1 MGRVTDPFTT
11 LGVGA
16 DATDAEVRA
25 AWLAAVRA
33 HPPDRDP
40 EGFQRAREAF
50 ELLSDQ
56 EVRVARRL
64 FGRPGLR
71 TFGDLARF
79 FETEPR
85 RLGFAPFRALLRERA
100 P

>member
-1 MGRVTDPFTT
+1 MDRVTDPFTT

-16 DATDAEVRA
+16 DATDEQVRA
-25 AWLAAVRA
+25 AWLAAVRR

-40 EGFQRAREAF
+40 AGFKRAREAY
-50 ELLSDQ
+50 ELLSDGD
-56 EVRVARRL
+56 VRVAHRL

-71 TFGDLARF
+71 TLGDLARF
-79 FETEPR
+79 FEAEPR
-85 RLGFAPFRALLRERA
+85 RAGFAPFRALLRERA